1 MLNTLAFVLVFIQ
14 LGNGFKFCDK
24 FKENNYKIS
33 YGYRH
38 IVNANDAFRHYI
50 FIGHDFWRLKP
61 NDAMDDKL
69 KTVSIDVESSGHSD
83 WFGGEYSKAI
93 CLLYLSYDN
102 MDKRQ
107 EEYGI
112 SGLMKTGS
120 KDIEWTVLD
129 ANLNVDGNH
138 KPSAKSSNSTD
149 AMTATMSWVM
159 NYVYSRK
166 NSTHLRH
173 VYFWDGSKTLSRHFA
188 DYKNPDLPEG
198 IDERRH
204 YKLYDQILAN
214 RTVFP
219 VIAVLGQRDLR
230 QISDDSLIVLFQ
242 HKHEIKYCYADLS
255 PDKMPEVCEDKNLK
269 TLIDCDLNL
278 PPTPTPTLSASPS
291 TSTWIVLV
299 ILVIVVVV
307 LVVVMYFVYKW
318 FTKGKT
324 DDNSGQQ
331 SNASAVSD
339 AQRSECKQLGV
350 RDVPN
355 VCLSAYLLGRLL
367 QHKDKQLIIDC
378 PTGCVWTGKEIHDVC
393 MSLADAFINRF
404 DLNPGDTV
412 GFWCPNSD
420 VHAIA
425 FLATISSGATYL
437 PIDPNMS
444 YDDVYRVI
452 KLSSA
457 KFLICLSDNTSEAL
471 KILHGLQSLER
482 LFIIDGNTDPDI
494 EDTKN
499 CHFLM
504 QYMRYKHR
512 PEADSSTKPLP
523 IPVPKTGDDMCVM
536 HFIRQIRDETANQLT
551 PILLTNS
558 NLIHS
563 CTQLQDSQILQ
574 LTGDDCIV
582 GQHFS
587 HYLGVVLFCHSL
599 VSGSKIAFTNT
610 QFNRQNTLQFIQKY
624 NITSASIDLYEV
636 LYMCR
641 NDVEIKNNSSKLCYD
656 FSSLTDIIHTGSPLP
671 HSDSLTEEVFRKLCP
686 KYFRSIYGK
695 PETGIISCVWKSMST
710 FDTNKCIANYYT
722 VGHPVPGVQI
732 KITHPQTEKS
742 RSAHKL
748 GEICVKSQQTIEK
761 SRNLSIVT
769 RNAFTIDGFYKTGD
783 AGYYDN
789 EGLLYVESR
798 VNELIYEDNNVINPF
813 VVEAILLQ
821 HSAVKEAAVIGVPD
835 GTYGQICC
843 AFVELEANAAVSEQ
857 TLREMVSNKGKEL
870 RAGIKFIESMPKT
883 LRNQVNRT
891 ALRVIYHNF
900 HTYSLIEML

>member
-1 MLNTLAFVLVFIQ
+1 MTPMDL
-14 LGNGFKFCDK
+14 
-24 FKENNYKIS
+24 
-33 YGYRH
+33 YR
-38 IVNANDAFRHYI
+38 
-50 FIGHDFWRLKP
+50 
-61 NDAMDDKL
+61 
-69 KTVSIDVESSGHSD
+69 
-83 WFGGEYSKAI
+83 
-93 CLLYLSYDN
+93 
-102 MDKRQ
+102 Q
-107 EEYGI
+107 
-112 SGLMKTGS
+112 
-120 KDIEWTVLD
+120 
-129 ANLNVDGNH
+129 
-138 KPSAKSSNSTD
+138 
-149 AMTATMSWVM
+149 
-159 NYVYSRK
+159 
-166 NSTHLRH
+166 
-173 VYFWDGSKTLSRHFA
+173 
-188 DYKNPDLPEG
+188 
-198 IDERRH
+198 
-204 YKLYDQILAN
+204 
-214 RTVFP
+214 
-219 VIAVLGQRDLR
+219 
-230 QISDDSLIVLFQ
+230 
-242 HKHEIKYCYADLS
+242 
-255 PDKMPEVCEDKNLK
+255 
-269 TLIDCDLNL
+269 
-278 PPTPTPTLSASPS
+278 
-291 TSTWIVLV
+291 
-299 ILVIVVVV
+299 
-307 LVVVMYFVYKW
+307 
-318 FTKGKT
+318 
-324 DDNSGQQ
+324 
-331 SNASAVSD
+331 
-339 AQRSECKQLGV
+339 
-350 RDVPN
+350 
-355 VCLSAYLLGRLL
+355 
-367 QHKDKQLIIDC
+367 IDC

-471 KILHGLQSLER
+471 KILHGLQSLE
-482 LFIIDGNTDPDI
+482 
-494 EDTKN
+494 
-499 CHFLM
+499 
-504 QYMRYKHR
+504 
-512 PEADSSTKPLP
+512 
-523 IPVPKTGDDMCVM
+523 
-536 HFIRQIRDETANQLT
+536 
-551 PILLTNS
+551 
-558 NLIHS
+558 
-563 CTQLQDSQILQ
+563 DSQILQ

-599 VSGSKIAFTNT
+599 VSGN
-610 QFNRQNTLQFIQKY
+610 LH
-624 NITSASIDLYEV
+624 EV

-748 GEICVKSQQTIEK
+748 GEICVKSPQTIEK

-843 AFVELEANAAVSEQ
+843 AFVELEANSAVSEQ

-891 ALRVIYHNF
+891 ALRLREFCHESRPKGNYLAI
-900 HTYSLIEML
+900 S